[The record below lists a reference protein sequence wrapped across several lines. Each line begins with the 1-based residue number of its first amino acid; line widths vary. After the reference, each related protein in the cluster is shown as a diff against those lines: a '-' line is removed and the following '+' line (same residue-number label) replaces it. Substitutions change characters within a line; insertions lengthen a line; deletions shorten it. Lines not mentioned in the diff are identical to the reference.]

1 MLDITIK
8 DLAQATAAQ
17 IIAAGSGRVSGKTV
31 IDSREVE
38 PGALF
43 VAFKGERSDGNRYAR
58 AAIDAGASAVVLSD
72 APEEG
77 LAAYAEDKGAA
88 LLRAADDDCESF
100 LIDLSAWER
109 DRHPEWLVVG
119 VTGSVGKTTTKDML
133 AATLSP
139 SFRTH
144 ATKGNYNNLIGMPL
158 TLLNAPEGTEAL
170 VLEMG
175 MDGLGQISRMS
186 RAARPALA
194 VITNVGVSHLVY
206 LGTREGIACAK
217 AEIIEGME
225 AWGSVGPALVLTSA
239 NDYTD
244 YIVRKFA
251 IPANVM
257 PLTVGTRPS
266 DDVRQTDLVIHHDAR
281 THAEL
286 AFVDGGT
293 VSLDLPIP
301 GTSAVLDAMLAL
313 SVARLDGVDAAAA
326 AEALSSM
333 ELTAMRLDVRTSPS
347 GVRVIDDT
355 YNASP
360 ASMASSLSVLAS
372 MGCTGR
378 RYAILGEMLDLGEDE
393 VQMHACVGAFAAALD
408 LDMIVCVGGPLA
420 RAIAEGARTVG
431 FSEDALLVF
440 DSVSDALTAL
450 VPVLCEGDVVL
461 AKASRAS
468 GLDAFVKGVLA

>member
-77 LAAYAEDKGAA
+77 LSAYAEDRGAA

-133 AATLSP
+133 AAALSP

-225 AWGSVGPALVLTSA
+225 AWGSVGPALVLT
-239 NDYTD
+239 
-244 YIVRKFA
+244 
-251 IPANVM
+251 
-257 PLTVGTRPS
+257 TVGTRPS

-286 AFVDGGT
+286 AFIDGGT

-313 SVARLDGVDAAAA
+313 SVARLAGVDAAAA

-378 RYAILGEMLDLGEDE
+378 RYAILGEMLELGEDE